1 MTISYNPKQNRTHKH
16 ENWTIVDMVENMI
29 FSSNVHSWIWD
40 EVAHIVI
47 YTLNWTFTYIVPNKG
62 PFKIWMKEKP
72 LIAHMRNF
80 LCDVYEHMPK
90 ALRMELDER
99 ARKECSWDTTS

>member
-1 MTISYNPKQNRTHKH
+1 
-16 ENWTIVDMVENMI
+16 
-29 FSSNVHSWIWD
+29 
-40 EVAHIVI
+40 
-47 YTLNWTFTYIVPNKG
+47 
-62 PFKIWMKEKP
+62 MKEKP

-99 ARKECSWDTTS
+99 AKKECSWDTTS